1 MRTVYF
7 AAHYARLPELNR
19 YSSELEDLGFEVTSR
34 WLSVASR
41 QPGDGLSE
49 DEWRTLAV
57 IDQEDVLAADTVV
70 GFSEEA
76 GDGGNGG
83 RHVELGMALALGK
96 QVVVVG
102 RREHIFH
109 RLPEV
114 TVVESWPEAL
124 RLLAQRLDALC
135 MGPPKPIA

>member
-1 MRTVYF
+1 VRSVYF
-7 AAHYARLPELNR
+7 AARYVRLPDLNR
-19 YSSELEDLGFEVTSR
+19 YRADLEALGFEVTSR
-34 WLSVASR
+34 WLTVAGRSSA
-41 QPGDGLSE
+41 GGLGE
-49 DEWRTLAV
+49 DEWRRLAV
-57 IDQEDVLAADTVV
+57 VDQEDVLAADTVV
-70 GFSEEA
+70 CFSEDA
-76 GDGGNGG
+76 GSGGNGG

-124 RLLAQRLDALC
+124 SLLARRLDTLA
-135 MGPPKPIA
+135 AR

>member
-1 MRTVYF
+1 MRSVYF
-7 AAHYARLPELNR
+7 AARYVRLSELNR
-19 YSSELEDLGFEVTSR
+19 YRAELEALGFDVTSR
-34 WLSVASR
+34 WLTVAAR
-41 QPGDGLSE
+41 EPGAAYSD
-49 DEWRTLAV
+49 DEWRSLAL

-70 GFSEEA
+70 CFSEEQGA
-76 GDGGNGG
+76 GGNGG

-96 QVVVVG
+96 QVIVIG

-124 RLLAQRLDALC
+124 RLLAQRLDAL
-135 MGPPKPIA
+135 AAR

>member
-7 AAHYARLPELNR
+7 AARYTRLPELNR
-19 YSSELEDLGFEVTSR
+19 YRGELEALGFDVTSR
-34 WLSVASR
+34 WLTVASR
-41 QPGDGLSE
+41 PPGDALSE
-49 DEWRTLAV
+49 EDWRTLAV

-70 GFSEEA
+70 CFSEDA
-76 GDGGNGG
+76 GSGGNGG

-124 RLLAQRLDALC
+124 RLLAQRLDTLA
-135 MGPPKPIA
+135 AR